1 MGKTIQIRVDESLIT
16 ILERIRKD
24 VADNMKQTYNLDE
37 ITVNG
42 NLSSKILAA
51 KMRGQKNL
59 SFTIRKNG
67 LNKGI
72 LELL

>member
-1 MGKTIQIRVDESLIT
+1 MGKTIQIRVDESLIE

-24 VADNMKQTYNLDE
+24 VAESMKKNYNIDE
-37 ITVNG
+37 IIVNG

-51 KMRGQKNL
+51 KMRGQKSL
-59 SFTIRKNG
+59 SFSIRKCG
-67 LNKGI
+67 LNKGV